1 MCHLKQW
8 IQHLNLHTS
17 LWLHCILITASRN
30 GGVVK
35 ALMNSARDN
44 QLVFKLICHCQI
56 LIFLSLCLPIVLSQQ
71 MLWWDIC
78 WHAPLTH
85 LFLSFF
91 NDSTVIEMHNDSKRW
106 QTRHLV
112 AINIKQTISVQ
123 TVQLNDGHP
132 GGRKWVGGSM
142 GRWERQK
149 IVTWGGRVKGDIAW
163 GG

>member
-1 MCHLKQW
+1 MPSYCAFAADAMMRHL
-8 IQHLNLHTS
+8 LA
-17 LWLHCILITASRN
+17 C
-30 GGVVK
+30 
-35 ALMNSARDN
+35 
-44 QLVFKLICHCQI
+44 
-56 LIFLSLCLPIVLSQQ
+56 
-71 MLWWDIC
+71 
-78 WHAPLTH
+78 PLTH

-149 IVTWGGRVKGDIAW
+149 IVT
-163 GG
+163 